1 MMEVVLEYR
10 RVVDKSTGRIVLR
23 SEQGED
29 QVLQEFEEIEYA
41 PMLTHFAE
49 AIRAQPVE
57 RAVIQRTDRA
67 GLVPFTLDDRT
78 FNLFRDDP
86 VAAIMAMS
94 TPTASPSTVVKR
106 VKQERTPI
114 LPSLRIGT
122 NTLADSFGDVLF
134 CRFKKTADGRGKAE
148 CPACGIWVPALDH
161 PMIGGFGTLCINP
174 KCRAHNVAIRA
185 AEAHERWVGFY
196 TKTLLTLGSPRYF
209 LPRAWNPSSSWISW
223 EDLNEKYTQFQ
234 KEKESC
240 P

>member
-1 MMEVVLEYR
+1 MEVVLEYR

-23 SEQGED
+23 SERAED
-29 QVLQEFEEIEYA
+29 NVLHEFDGLDYG

-49 AIRAQPVE
+49 AIRSHPVE

-67 GLVPFTLDDRT
+67 GLVPFTLDERT

-86 VAAIMAMS
+86 VAAITAMS
-94 TPTASPSTVVKR
+94 TPTSSPSTVVKR

-114 LPSLRIGT
+114 TPALRIGT

-134 CRFKKTADGRGKAE
+134 SRFRKEQGKVE
-148 CPACGIWVPALDH
+148 CPICGIWTAALDQQAL
-161 PMIGGFGTLCINP
+161 GGLGMLCRNP
-174 KCRAHNVAIRA
+174 KCQAHNVGIRF
-185 AEAHERWVGFY
+185 AETHERWVGFD
-196 TKTLLTLGSPRYF
+196 TKALLTLGSPRYF
-209 LPRAWNPSSSWISW
+209 FPRTWNPNSSWISW